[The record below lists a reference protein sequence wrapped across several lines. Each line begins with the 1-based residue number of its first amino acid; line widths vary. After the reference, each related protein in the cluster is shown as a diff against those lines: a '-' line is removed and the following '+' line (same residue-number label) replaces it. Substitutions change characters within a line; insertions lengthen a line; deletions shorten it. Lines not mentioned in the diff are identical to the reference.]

1 MFDSN
6 KSSDP
11 RHTIAVR
18 VKSGT
23 TTPLR
28 YKKMQSVINTTEHAE
43 MNKGKWGKHQS
54 ALRIGKDPNTSAP
67 ILQELVCA
75 YANKTPISLN
85 CRVI

>member
-1 MFDSN
+1 MFDTN
-6 KSSDP
+6 KSNDP

-28 YKKMQSVINTTEHAE
+28 YKRMQSVFNTTEHVE
-43 MNKGKWGKHQS
+43 MNKWKWEKHQS
-54 ALRIGKDPNTSAP
+54 GLRIGKDPNTSAP
-67 ILQELVCA
+67 ISQELVCA
-75 YANKTPISLN
+75 HANKTPISLN